1 MPEDKGAIF
10 EPEENCIYVRKG
22 MNAQEIF
29 QCLTPELAL
38 AGFADGDPE
47 YDRDEDAFH
56 AYCASYLLCKKYGID
71 TQAYDF
77 RYAPDF
83 FEGMEPQEVRAEL
96 SKARDA
102 ANQISSRMAKVF
114 EQNRMSQ
121 RQQEQTGQR
130 QEGDQNRENGPERE
144 SGQNRTH
151 MQGREPGQP
160 RGNWQRREAAQER

>member
-1 MPEDKGAIF
+1 
-10 EPEENCIYVRKG
+10 

-130 QEGDQNRENGPERE
+130 QEGD
-144 SGQNRTH
+144 RT
-151 MQGREPGQP
+151 GRTDRKEKAARTG
-160 RGNWQRREAAQER
+160 RICRAGNPDSHGETGSAGRRHRNDRTEV

>member
-1 MPEDKGAIF
+1 MVPSLE
-10 EPEENCIYVRKG
+10 
-22 MNAQEIF
+22 
-29 QCLTPELAL
+29 
-38 AGFADGDPE
+38 
-47 YDRDEDAFH
+47 
-56 AYCASYLLCKKYGID
+56 
-71 TQAYDF
+71 
-77 RYAPDF
+77 YAPDF